1 MDSCV
6 STAEYARAAR
16 PVEVLGSVS
25 MGGDVIDASTAVVQA
40 SVSMVGY
47 AVYASNVAEHRSVSM
62 ATYERDVSFV
72 VDLGSANMATSEI
85 NAGPVVVL
93 ASAYM
98 GDNAASAQSV
108 KAPLSASMTR
118 DVLDAGNVVVAST
131 KEFAKT
137 AKNVNATRN
146 SCCSQLTL
154 KYNVPSVQALVGFS
168 KSQKYYYRWRSHR
181 WRINHDVSPE
191 SN

>member
-1 MDSCV
+1 MEETRQLRMDSCV

-47 AVYASNVAEHRSVSM
+47 AVYASRVAEHRSVSM
-62 ATYERDVSFV
+62 VEYERDVRIV

-93 ASAYM
+93 ASACM
-98 GDNAASAQSV
+98 GDNAASALSV

-118 DVLDAGNVVVAST
+118 DVLDAGNVVVVST
-131 KEFAKT
+131 KEFATT
-137 AKNVNATRN
+137 ARNVNTTRS
-146 SCCSQLTL
+146 SCCSQLTFSRC
-154 KYNVPSVQALVGFS
+154 KHWQGYTSV
-168 KSQKYYYRWRSHR
+168 RS
-181 WRINHDVSPE
+181 IDGTCLE
-191 SN
+191 SLMMTLLS